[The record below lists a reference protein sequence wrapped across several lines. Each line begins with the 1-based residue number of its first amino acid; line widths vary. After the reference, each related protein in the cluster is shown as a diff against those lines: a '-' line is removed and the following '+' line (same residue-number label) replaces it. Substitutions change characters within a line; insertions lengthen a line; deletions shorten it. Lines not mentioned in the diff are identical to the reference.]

1 MTDVTARLRYRASK
15 SASDSK
21 VVTLFPN
28 PKRHS
33 YSKAMEWD
41 K

>member
-1 MTDVTARLRYRASK
+1 MADTSK
-15 SASDSK
+15 RVADETTLANSK
-21 VVTLFPN
+21 AVTLFPN